1 MRGDIVRL
9 SKILDE
15 ETAGSE
21 GKMVIRTVPAG
32 SHPRILSAGLNGKFG
47 HRCRR
52 MIIYVSGAWQRES
65 DYYLILLRNS
75 VIIFDRGNDL
85 QNFKGEHSHV
95 DSRIYQ

>member
-32 SHPRILSAGLNGKFG
+32 RQPSPDTISRLERKIRAQMQANDYICERSMAEGK
-47 HRCRR
+47 R
-52 MIIYVSGAWQRES
+52 
-65 DYYLILLRNS
+65 LLLDFATEFRY
-75 VIIFDRGNDL
+75 
-85 QNFKGEHSHV
+85 NF
-95 DSRIYQ
+95 